1 MGPGC
6 DIDCYLT
13 ALDEGLVFLQDT
25 DVVLVA
31 VGFDTFVKDKTSVVR
46 SGEIIYS
53 SKEKC
58 QWYHA
63 GQLGE
68 INVGGPFF
76 LEQSKV
82 IVAFSFD
89 TIFVLPFPV
98 CEHIFLLLM
107 TFLTLRTKLGSRIG
121 YPIFAGAYTGF

>member
-82 IVAFSFD
+82 IIAVSFD
-89 TIFVLPFPV
+89 TII
-98 CEHIFLLLM
+98 C
-107 TFLTLRTKLGSRIG
+107 T
-121 YPIFAGAYTGF
+121 PISCM